1 MVRFTGLQ
9 VRVRVRCG
17 RVSELLFQL
26 DNDSNN
32 MKFNFNAFWAE
43 SSVADGNKIKR
54 LDNNDLIQISLK
66 V

>member
-9 VRVRVRCG
+9 VRVRVRVRCG

-32 MKFNFNAFWAE
+32 MKFNFNAFCV
-43 SSVADGNKIKR
+43 S
-54 LDNNDLIQISLK
+54 LIMLI
-66 V
+66 